1 MRAGSSPRARAGT
14 KVVTD
19 PLSHLRVDLAWLLM
33 VAEHK
38 TPGDPQVTDWGA
50 LVAAVSRHEAEIFG
64 VAVYDTPQ
72 DRAAALLQLL
82 LHVPALE
89 RSNALFASAVAY
101 GYLVAGGVK
110 VVTSAEQVRDLARLV
125 KGGEASVGDIARE
138 LRQWSL

>member
-1 MRAGSSPRARAGT
+1 M
-14 KVVTD
+14 
-19 PLSHLRVDLAWLLM
+19 SHLRIDLAWLLL

-110 VVTSAEQVRDLARLV
+110 VVTSAEQVRDLVRLV